1 MKLLEESQER
11 LPPKQKGHNVKR
23 SLNKML
29 KKSRQKRKIRIRS
42 RLSGTS
48 KRPRLSVFR
57 SNKYI
62 YGQIIDDEKGLT
74 LAASYGTNPKEVGER
89 LGQLALKKKIK
100 AIVFDRSGYRYHG
113 KIKILADSL
122 REKGVN
128 F

>member
-1 MKLLEESQER
+1 M
-11 LPPKQKGHNVKR
+11 
-23 SLNKML
+23 
-29 KKSRQKRKIRIRS
+29 
-42 RLSGTS
+42 
-48 KRPRLSVFR
+48 FR

-113 KIKILADSL
+113 KLKTLADSL
-122 REKGVN
+122 REKGVD